1 METAARQRDFCETL
15 AALGAMTSNQDGWD
29 AAARH
34 LYQRILLPGHPAFWS
49 AVLRAVARRAPPTAA
64 LLLECA
70 AQSETD
76 RLAVELVATGSSAT
90 TAPSART
97 TMLQVAMP
105 IPKSER
111 IAAYNANVKPVFRDL
126 HGGIRECQGESPP
139 DPDTA
144 VYELDVR
151 VRRTANGQQPFREMT
166 QVALGGRYD
175 TVFRRLVVPVLDRL
189 VLTATQQYKSSSAAS
204 VSQDSAREAADTQTS
219 EIVRGWAAHVFHQHA
234 PPASADPAMQ
244 ARWKRVFGDRC
255 ARPTPSS
262 TTTVACDRVRSTGR
276 TRRRSSSIGRSAR
289 SRASQPGPPLDQAN
303 LAGFRPAT
311 MVRTPA
317 HHDAQPVNQRRTSKR
332 EEGDP
337 GPDRRCELAGRRA
350 IGSLV
355 PGRSRTR
362 AAASVKLLRA
372 QDRPALSWE
381 PCHPAAQRR
390 NQRDAQPSRPVAS
403 RHRPR

>member
-1 METAARQRDFCETL
+1 METEDISGPEDVARALIQEATCLRALTARGDVPASLQQASSLLGGVMETAARQRDFCETL

-126 HGGIRECQGESPP
+126 HGGIRECQGESSP
-139 DPDTA
+139 DPDTS

-151 VRRTANGQQPFREMT
+151 VRRTANGQQPIREMT

-255 ARPTPSS
+255 CAADSFI
-262 TTTVACDRVRSTGR
+262 DDNGRVRSGAEYWT
-276 TRRRSSSIGRSAR
+276 
-289 SRASQPGPPLDQAN
+289 
-303 LAGFRPAT
+303 
-311 MVRTPA
+311 
-317 HHDAQPVNQRRTSKR
+317 H
-332 EEGDP
+332 E
-337 GPDRRCELAGRRA
+337 
-350 IGSLV
+350 
-355 PGRSRTR
+355 
-362 AAASVKLLRA
+362 AAKLL
-372 QDRPALSWE
+372 DRPQCSEQSVAAGPAVRSGQSRWVQASHHGT
-381 PCHPAAQRR
+381 HPS
-390 NQRDAQPSRPVAS
+390 PSR
-403 RHRPR
+403 RPTR